1 MYKLRGYYYLYNK
14 THLQPL
20 TKLGREDWKNWY
32 KSWLMKKE
40 SREKSMIAFIRV
52 FGSVASSNSELL
64 LLLLEDPWC
73 PLEYLLLSF
82 LVVLFAS
89 AYAEI
94 FIYVL
99 FLKDNYLEEAR
110 KMRNLHFFTGRF
122 ACLSFKKNWVFFNRI
137 CFLGYTI

>member
-1 MYKLRGYYYLYNK
+1 
-14 THLQPL
+14 
-20 TKLGREDWKNWY
+20 
-32 KSWLMKKE
+32 MKKE

-64 LLLLEDPWC
+64 LLLLEDPYS

-122 ACLSFKKNWVFFNRI
+122 ARGGISKASHVININEDIYAGFNST
-137 CFLGYTI
+137 FEAG

>member
-1 MYKLRGYYYLYNK
+1 M
-14 THLQPL
+14 
-20 TKLGREDWKNWY
+20 
-32 KSWLMKKE
+32 
-40 SREKSMIAFIRV
+40 EKSMIAFIRV

-64 LLLLEDPWC
+64 LLLLEDPWS

-82 LVVLFAS
+82 LVVLFPS

-99 FLKDNYLEEAR
+99 FLTDHSLEEAR

-122 ACLSFKKNWVFFNRI
+122 ACLSFKKNLVFFNCI
-137 CFLGYTI
+137 CFLGLLYSGNLSFFLLVWFLTIRMKKMNWFNLIKNGFS